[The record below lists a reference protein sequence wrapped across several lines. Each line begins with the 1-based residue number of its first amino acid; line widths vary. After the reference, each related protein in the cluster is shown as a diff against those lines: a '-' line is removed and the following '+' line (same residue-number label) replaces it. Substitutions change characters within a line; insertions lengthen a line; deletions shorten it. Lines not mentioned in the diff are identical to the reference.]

1 MLRSRRDGQPELV
14 DVVGL
19 HRSIGRL
26 VRHQGRIGRLQI
38 RWSRIRVRDI
48 IKIIPERIELRV
60 QIRIINVVANPVRLT

>member
-19 HRSIGRL
+19 HRRVRGL
-26 VRHQGRIGRLQI
+26 VRHQRRIGRLQI
-38 RWSRIRVRDI
+38 RRRRIRVRDI

-60 QIRIINVVANPVRLT
+60 QIRVVDVVANPVRLP